1 MGLRDILR
9 KKDDVQAGT
18 NIPTSP
24 TNVPDGFVFVRSDTV
39 SQEII
44 EPPDYSH
51 LTPAE
56 KQSSLRRSLDV
67 FRGGGRS
74 RSASASSQTGTPQ
87 HRERRLSHKL
97 GFSRQPE
104 NSEHVPAGLPELQP
118 VGQGGEGGQEAS
130 WEQRATILAGQNE
143 IARSRPATPH
153 SRPTSSHGNPRMSEG
168 GASQPSGQRLA
179 QMRLESVHPG
189 SGAGTA
195 DEGKIS
201 SQEIDADIQEAIR
214 LHEAGDL
221 LSSTKMFG
229 KLADPYGANNPL
241 SQVLYGLALR

>member
-9 KKDDVQAGT
+9 KKDDVQAG
-18 NIPTSP
+18 NNLLSPTSP
-24 TNVPDGFVFVRSDTV
+24 TNAPEGFLFVRSDTV

-67 FRGGGRS
+67 FRGGNRS
-74 RSASASSQTGTPQ
+74 RSASASSQTGTPR
-87 HRERRLSHKL
+87 RERRLSQKL

-104 NSEHVPAGLPELQP
+104 ASEHVPAGLPELQP
-118 VGQGGEGGQEAS
+118 VGQGAEDGQEAK
-130 WEQRATILAGQNE
+130 WEKRATILAGQNE
-143 IARSRPATPH
+143 LARSRP
-153 SRPTSSHGNPRMSEG
+153 SSSNGDPRNGEG
-168 GASQPSGQRLA
+168 SASQLSGERMA
-179 QMRLESVHPG
+179 HMRLETVH
-189 SGAGTA
+189 SGPASGPTRPPL
-195 DEGKIS
+195 ERKVS

-214 LHEAGDL
+214 LHESGDL
-221 LSSTKMFG
+221 TSSTKIFG
-229 KLADPYGANNPL
+229 RLADPNGANNPL